1 MSAIRTML
9 VELTGTPEFADAV
22 GDDDD
27 LSASGIDSGDLV
39 RLVLLIEQ
47 RTGQEVTAQDMEN
60 LSSIADY
67 ERFLAERGA
76 AAGTGSAAGE
86 AS

>member
-67 ERFLAERGA
+67 ERFLAEH
-76 AAGTGSAAGE
+76 GSAAGSGGAAVE
-86 AS
+86 TS